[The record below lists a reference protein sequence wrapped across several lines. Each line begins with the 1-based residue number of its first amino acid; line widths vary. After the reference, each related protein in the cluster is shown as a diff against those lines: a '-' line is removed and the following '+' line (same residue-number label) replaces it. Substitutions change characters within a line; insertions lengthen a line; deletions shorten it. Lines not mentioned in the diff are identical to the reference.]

1 MGPGLGDPIGS
12 TGGPGGPIGDSGCPL
27 CDPHV
32 PPPSSVLLPRPRHRR
47 GHGDRLPRGPRGG
60 FRAERGPIRHP
71 RRRRVST
78 GAKKPQNPIF
88 SPQKIP
94 LFQPKKNPNPVGS
107 WWARRSKIRGPFSSA
122 GPELGGARR
131 WKSPVRTPDPPQ
143 KKGYFGI
150 FWVPEGLNPCFCR
163 VAERGQRV
171 HGVDAGRGGQRGP
184 GGYRK
189 GGVWGDFAPNWSI
202 LG

>member
-1 MGPGLGDPIGS
+1 MTPM
-12 TGGPGGPIGDSGCPL
+12 C
-27 CDPHV
+27 

-78 GAKKPQNPIF
+78 GTKKTQNPIF

-94 LFQPKKNPNPVGS
+94 LFHPPKKPNSVGS

-131 WKSPVRTPDPPQ
+131 WKSPVRTPDPP
-143 KKGYFGI
+143 KKKDILGYFGSPRVSTRV
-150 FWVPEGLNPCFCR
+150 FVGSPKGVNASMGLTL
-163 VAERGQRV
+163 A
-171 HGVDAGRGGQRGP
+171 AGDNGALVGIRGGF
-184 GGYRK
+184 
-189 GGVWGDFAPNWSI
+189 WGDFAPNWSI